1 MRHLLGLLIGGVF
14 LLLAGGFYSS
24 ADSVRYR
31 EPFGYGASGFGLV
44 MLAAALGVL
53 VVLLLRLLIAW
64 RRLGAQADDAEPVGP
79 AHPGPQR
86 GGLLLR
92 TCGWAG
98 AFLVS
103 IGILRGWDWPLM
115 LLGAI
120 LLAFAGRATYQ
131 LARPQPPAS

>member
-1 MRHLLGLLIGGVF
+1 
-14 LLLAGGFYSS
+14 
-24 ADSVRYR
+24 
-31 EPFGYGASGFGLV
+31 
-44 MLAAALGVL
+44 
-53 VVLLLRLLIAW
+53 VLLLRLLIAW